1 MFSSSVT
8 GNGGRPEWPTRL
20 PRRTQ
25 VTTQDRGSLA
35 EIHLLQVD
43 QLAATMAHEAV
54 LTEMGVD
61 LYVDPFARACLT
73 GGPLVSVRCS
83 RRRRALGALL
93 TIDPVAGAST

>member
-1 MFSSSVT
+1 M
-8 GNGGRPEWPTRL
+8 GRPGSGGAL
-20 PRRTQ
+20 Q

-43 QLAATMAHEAV
+43 QLAGIIAHEAV

-61 LYVDPFARACLT
+61 LYVDPFARVCLA